1 MKWTILLIP
10 PKDAHGRSIPLE
22 LDPVIMPASSAVPIE
37 HQETPLTRGPQT
49 LTVKSQKRW
58 WSVSR

>member
-10 PKDAHGRSIPLE
+10 SKDAHGRPIPLE
-22 LDPVIMPASSAVPIE
+22 LDPVLMTGSSAVPIE
-37 HQETPLTRGPQT
+37 HQETPAVRGPKT
-49 LTVKSQKRW
+49 LTTQPQKRW